1 MFPNCPLPEEGIKSF
16 SPYLIGLSQ
25 WSKLSSKIWDN
36 MFSVN
41 AERPASEE
49 LISSLDAE
57 ILYGVS
63 QLPPS
68 LWWDPMALGKKIER
82 VSRSL
87 QGGKCV
93 FCTWYTFKPLT
104 FQKSPC

>member
-1 MFPNCPLPEEGIKSF
+1 MFPNCPLPEEGITSF

-36 MFSVN
+36 MFSVK

-68 LWWDPMALGKKIER
+68 LWWDPMALREENREGFPFFARRQMCLLHLVYI
-82 VSRSL
+82 
-87 QGGKCV
+87 
-93 FCTWYTFKPLT
+93 
-104 FQKSPC
+104 